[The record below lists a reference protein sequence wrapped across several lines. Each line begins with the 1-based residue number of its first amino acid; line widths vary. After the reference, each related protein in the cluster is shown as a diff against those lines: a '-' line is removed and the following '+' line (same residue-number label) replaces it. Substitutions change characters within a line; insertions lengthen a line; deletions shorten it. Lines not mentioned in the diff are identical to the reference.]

1 MTSDDNPSLWHDK
14 EACES
19 VGDIKYKPW
28 GYYVDIHRADD
39 VVFKQIVVHPGE
51 ELSYQSHEK
60 RNEFWFIKTGVGVF
74 TYRDVDINTS
84 KGDSFTVFAGNKHM
98 IKKGAIL
105 IDVGI
110 SRVDDESEKGYR
122 VVGDIDFN
130 SVNGVAQ
137 AVTPVPG
144 GVGPMTIT
152 MLLINTIK
160 SALDSINE

>member
-1 MTSDDNPSLWHDK
+1 MTSDDTPSLWHDK

-39 VVFKQIVVHPGE
+39 VVFKQIVVHPGGQ
-51 ELSYQSHEK
+51 LSYQSHEK

-98 IKKGAIL
+98 IKNTGDENLEIYEMQC
-105 IDVGI
+105 GI
-110 SRVDDESEKGYR
+110 CDEN
-122 VVGDIDFN
+122 DIVRYSDKY
-130 SVNGVAQ
+130 GR
-137 AVTPVPG
+137 
-144 GVGPMTIT
+144 
-152 MLLINTIK
+152 
-160 SALDSINE
+160 D

>member
-74 TYRDVDINTS
+74 THRDVDINTS

-98 IKKGAIL
+98 IKNTG
-105 IDVGI
+105 
-110 SRVDDESEKGYR
+110 DENLEIYEMQCG
-122 VVGDIDFN
+122 VCDENDIVRYSDKY
-130 SVNGVAQ
+130 GR
-137 AVTPVPG
+137 
-144 GVGPMTIT
+144 
-152 MLLINTIK
+152 
-160 SALDSINE
+160 D